1 VLNCADTVKQDA
13 DVLRAA
19 VHEHTRTS
27 SWTIS
32 SVTAGT
38 AHVARITRSSD
49 ADADDPTQ
57 VVGTDTASHRA
68 DAGMAWGS
76 LIHGLLEH
84 AMRHYAA
91 TRDDLRRLAMW
102 LTVEQ
107 PQLRASIDQAIDTV
121 LRVARAEFWQ
131 MAKAG
136 EHSEETPVMVMHDPR
151 TLTNGV
157 VDLLFKSEEGWRIRD
172 YKTDLSLN
180 EQAYEGQLQA
190 YRAALEKLQC
200 QVIDA
205 ALVHVRVEEH

>member
-1 VLNCADTVKQDA
+1 
-13 DVLRAA
+13 
-19 VHEHTRTS
+19 
-27 SWTIS
+27 
-32 SVTAGT
+32 
-38 AHVARITRSSD
+38 
-49 ADADDPTQ
+49 
-57 VVGTDTASHRA
+57 
-68 DAGMAWGS
+68 
-76 LIHGLLEH
+76 
-84 AMRHYAA
+84 
-91 TRDDLRRLAMW
+91 MW

-136 EHSEETPVMVMHDPR
+136 EHSEETPFMVMHDPR

-190 YRAALEKLQC
+190 YRAALGKMQC

-205 ALVHVRVEEH
+205 ALVHVRVEEQ